1 MESLKEII
9 PLTNEELPKYGNAP
23 KIVYYI
29 DDKGKARAHVLPDYS
44 KEKISGPFY
53 RTKKEAE
60 LCKKIIS

>member
-1 MESLKEII
+1 MESTAEIK
-9 PLTNEELPKYGNAP
+9 PLTEKELPKFGEFP

-60 LCKKIIS
+60 LCRKITS